1 MMEKIGLLIDSTT
14 ITRPDI
20 LTKPYIKYV
29 DLHVMIDGKDYLE
42 SELSTEMIVKKIH
55 ETKKLSTSQPAPGV
69 FLEKLEEFHQE
80 GYTHVLII
88 TLSAAISGTYQ
99 SALIAKSLVDFPL
112 EVVVKSPE
120 VASFGV
126 CLGIPLLGEMI
137 EAKKPFVKILDRYE
151 ALYKD
156 AAVMF
161 TLADLMHLFRGGRLN
176 IVSALLGSILRI
188 KPIVEMIKGK
198 LVLVKKERTNLA
210 CLNFFMEKLRRY
222 EETYEHVY
230 VDVIHLNK
238 QEWADKLIEEIKMK
252 YPKTK
257 IHVTDY
263 VSPVFFVHLGDQGF
277 GIAIMGE

>member
-14 ITRPDI
+14 LTRPDI

-42 SELSTEMIVKKIH
+42 SELSTAMIVKKIH

-69 FLEKLEEFHQE
+69 FLEKLQEFHQE
-80 GYTHVLII
+80 GYTHVLIV

-112 EVVVKSPE
+112 EIVVKSPE

-126 CLGIPLLGEMI
+126 GLGIPMLGEMI
-137 EAKKPFVKILDRYE
+137 EAKKSFVKILNRYE

-188 KPIVEMIKGK
+188 KPIVEMINGK

-210 CLNFFMEKLRRY
+210 CMNFFMEKLRRY

-238 QEWADKLIEEIKMK
+238 QEWADKLIEEIKTK

-257 IHVTDY
+257 IHMTDY

>member
-14 ITRPDI
+14 LTRPDI

-42 SELSTEMIVKKIH
+42 SELSTAMIVKKIH

-69 FLEKLEEFHQE
+69 FLEKLQEFHQE
-80 GYTHVLII
+80 GYTHVLIV

-112 EVVVKSPE
+112 EIVVKSPE

-126 CLGIPLLGEMI
+126 GLGIPMLGEMI
-137 EAKKPFVKILDRYE
+137 EAKKPFVKILSRYE
-151 ALYKD
+151 ELYKD

-188 KPIVEMIKGK
+188 KPIVEMINGK

-210 CLNFFMEKLRRY
+210 CMNFFMEKLRRY

-238 QEWADKLIEEIKMK
+238 QEWADKLIEEIKTK

-257 IHVTDY
+257 IHMTDY

>member
-1 MMEKIGLLIDSTT
+1 MEKIGLLIDSTT
-14 ITRPDI
+14 LTRTDI
-20 LTKPYIKYV
+20 STKPYIKVV
-29 DLHVMIDGKDYLE
+29 DLHVMIDGKDYFE
-42 SELSTEMIVKKIH
+42 GELSTEMIVKKIH

-99 SALIAKSLVDFPL
+99 SALIAKSLVDYPM
-112 EVVVKSPE
+112 EIVVRSPK

-137 EAKKPFVKILDRYE
+137 EKKKPFVDIVNRYE
-151 ALYKD
+151 ALYQD

-161 TLADLMHLFRGGRLN
+161 TLADLMHLFRGGRLG

-188 KPIVEMIKGK
+188 KPIVEMINGK

-210 CLNFFMEKLRRY
+210 CLNFFMDKLKRY
-222 EETYEHVY
+222 EETYKHVY

-238 QEWADKLIEEIKMK
+238 PEWAEKLIEEIKTK
-252 YPKTK
+252 YPKTE
-257 IHVTDY
+257 IHLTDY

>member
-1 MMEKIGLLIDSTT
+1 
-14 ITRPDI
+14 
-20 LTKPYIKYV
+20 
-29 DLHVMIDGKDYLE
+29 
-42 SELSTEMIVKKIH
+42 
-55 ETKKLSTSQPAPGV
+55 
-69 FLEKLEEFHQE
+69 
-80 GYTHVLII
+80 
-88 TLSAAISGTYQ
+88 
-99 SALIAKSLVDFPL
+99 
-112 EVVVKSPE
+112 
-120 VASFGV
+120 
-126 CLGIPLLGEMI
+126 MI
-137 EAKKPFVKILDRYE
+137 EAKKSFVKILNRYE

-188 KPIVEMIKGK
+188 KPIVEMINGK

-210 CLNFFMEKLRRY
+210 CMNFFMEKLRRY

-238 QEWADKLIEEIKMK
+238 QEWADKLIEEIKTK

-257 IHVTDY
+257 IHMTDY

>member
-1 MMEKIGLLIDSTT
+1 MEKIGLLIDSTT
-14 ITRPDI
+14 LTRPDI
-20 LTKPYIKYV
+20 LTKPYIKVV

-42 SELSTEMIVKKIH
+42 KELSTEMIVKKIH

-99 SALIAKSLVDFPL
+99 SALIAKSLIDYPM

-137 EAKKPFVKILDRYE
+137 EAKKPFVKILSRYE

-210 CLNFFMEKLRRY
+210 CLNFFMEKLKRY

-238 QEWADKLIEEIKMK
+238 QEWADKLIEEIKTK